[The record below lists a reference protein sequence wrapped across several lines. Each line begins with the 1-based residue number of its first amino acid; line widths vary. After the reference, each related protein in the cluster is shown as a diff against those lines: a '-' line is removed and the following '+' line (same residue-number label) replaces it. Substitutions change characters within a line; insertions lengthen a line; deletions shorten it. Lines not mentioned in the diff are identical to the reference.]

1 MSWRAALGV
10 GGFFAVVGIIYLL
23 GQGTGTSQD
32 RSGAVMLIALG
43 LAMAFGLSVLLRG
56 SREL

>member
-10 GGFFAVVGIIYLL
+10 GGFFVTAGVIYMLVQGSGIW
-23 GQGTGTSQD
+23 QD
-32 RSGAVMLIALG
+32 RSGGVMLIALG
-43 LAMAFGLSVLLRG
+43 LAMTFGLAVLLRG